1 MENTFKYYSSGK
13 FLLSGEYLVLDGA
26 KSIGLPCN
34 LGQTMELR
42 TQAGSGQLI
51 WESYTKDD
59 KLWQACTLDVKDLQI
74 VSFMDIAFAERL
86 QQVIQACLDLGASP
100 LDPAKDYLFKT
111 QLEFDPAWGLG
122 SSSTFIANISRHF
135 KIDPYQLLAKT
146 FGGSGYD
153 IAAANAN
160 KAFYYQLEGGVPKT
174 ESIDFNPEFRSVL
187 FFVYLNQK
195 QNSRSGIK
203 SYKSV
208 TKNKD
213 LYINKVS
220 SISEAMA
227 STDDLAQFSNLIEQ
241 HENLVS
247 DLMGMP
253 VVKDRLFQD
262 FEGAVKS
269 LGAWGGDFVLVCSSK
284 GSEYINQ
291 YFEDKGYEVI
301 LPYDQIIK
309 HQ

>member
-1 MENTFKYYSSGK
+1 MENIYKYYSSGK

-26 KSIGLPCN
+26 KSIGLPCK

-42 TQAGSGQLI
+42 IQTGNGQLI
-51 WESYTKDD
+51 WESYTMDD
-59 KLWQACTLDVKDLQI
+59 KLWQACTLSVKDLQI
-74 VSFMDIAFAERL
+74 VSFMDISFAERL
-86 QQVIQACLDLGASP
+86 QQVIRACLDLGASP
-100 LDPAKDYLFKT
+100 LDPRKDYIFKT

-135 KIDPYQLLAKT
+135 KVNPYQLLANT

-153 IAAANAN
+153 IAAADAD
-160 KAFYYQLEGGVPKT
+160 KAFFYQLEKGVPKT
-174 ESIDFNPEFRSVL
+174 ESIDFNPEFSSSL

-208 TKNKD
+208 ARNKD
-213 LYINKVS
+213 LYVNKVS

-227 STDDLAQFSNLIEQ
+227 LTDNLDQFSILINQ
-241 HENLVS
+241 HEELVS
-247 DLMGMP
+247 DLMGIP

-262 FEGAVKS
+262 FEGVVKS

-291 YFEDKGYEVI
+291 YFEDKGYKVI
-301 LPYDQIIK
+301 LPYDKIIK
-309 HQ
+309 HN